1 MAASDD
7 GLPMAK
13 AVLLLGLD
21 ETAIRT
27 GDGLG
32 PTIIEQM
39 HEATVLGAAPLA
51 KQKECMDDPDRPPDI
66 EFFVFPEVRRT
77 RRERLAV
84 TKPRFAVAGR
94 GCPLRSEGRRARVG
108 NESGQ

>member
-13 AVLLLGLD
+13 AILLLGLD
-21 ETAIRT
+21 EAAIRT
-27 GDGLG
+27 GDGQG
-32 PTIIEQM
+32 PTIIERI

-51 KQKECMDDPDRPPDI
+51 KQKECMGDPDRAPDL

-84 TKPRFAVAGR
+84 TKPRFAG
-94 GCPLRSEGRRARVG
+94 GGGGPLRS
-108 NESGQ
+108 